1 MNAPSWQTELEN
13 FIGVKPLFT
22 VEGNIDDI
30 YPMNATGSFEPL
42 EAVLAQLFGA
52 RGYHLVLCDPL
63 RGIRDVNTLNTSNEA
78 SSTASPLIEEAADL
92 ARQRYADV
100 RTSNPAL
107 DAGNAEDNTP
117 FALNRLVENSMII
130 RSLLTARLEAATG
143 APVVCVF
150 NLANRLTSNPV
161 DLTPEENAALYE
173 SAHRGARRDST
184 DGQNIN
190 TLVTVSDCCGFVA
203 QLVLPRKSWSARYYD
218 SDS

>member
-30 YPMNATGSFEPL
+30 YPVAALNSFEPL
-42 EAVLAQLFGA
+42 EAVFEQLFGA

-63 RGIRDVNTLNTSNEA
+63 RGIRDTGVALGVT
-78 SSTASPLIEEAADL
+78 SPLIEEAADL

-107 DAGNAEDNTP
+107 DAGGAEDSTP

-130 RSLLTARLEAATG
+130 RALLTACLEAAAG
-143 APVVCVF
+143 APWCACSTWQTA
-150 NLANRLTSNPV
+150 LPAIRQISRLKRMRS
-161 DLTPEENAALYE
+161 
-173 SAHRGARRDST
+173 
-184 DGQNIN
+184 I
-190 TLVTVSDCCGFVA
+190 
-203 QLVLPRKSWSARYYD
+203 
-218 SDS
+218 